1 MSVEEFETA
10 HSGPIRLHPV
20 RDERVDDMGDGVR
33 RKLLIPQRVEN
44 RQSQLVGLWDG
55 RDELVEDTLELFMG

>member
-1 MSVEEFETA
+1 
-10 HSGPIRLHPV
+10 
-20 RDERVDDMGDGVR
+20 MGDGVR

-55 RDELVEDTLELFMG
+55 RDELVEDTLESFMG